1 MASFDT
7 YKDRYENL
15 HMERTDS
22 GILTVTM
29 HTDGGS
35 HVMTGKSHREFPEA
49 FGEIARDKENEIVIL
64 TGAGEDW
71 ISRIDFETVDDIT
84 KPEGW
89 YKILT
94 ETREVLDNLC
104 NISVP
109 MIAVVNGAAPIH
121 GEYAL
126 LADIVLA
133 SETAYFQDSQHL
145 PVGGGV
151 VPADGVQV
159 IYPEVLGRIRGH
171 YFLLTMQ
178 KISAQEAL
186 SIGMVNEV
194 LPPNQLLKR
203 ARELAEQL
211 LKIAPMT
218 RRYTRLMMTKKMKR
232 LINEN
237 VPYDMG
243 LEGLSILA
251 SMSQKQ

>member
-15 HMERTDS
+15 RMERTDS

-29 HTDGGS
+29 HTNGES
-35 HVMTGKSHREFPEA
+35 HIMTGKSHREFPEA
-49 FGEIARDKENEIVIL
+49 FGEIAHDQENEIVIL
-64 TGAGEDW
+64 TGAGENW
-71 ISRIDFETVDDIT
+71 ITKIDFETVGDIT

-89 YKILT
+89 YNILT
-94 ETREVLDNLC
+94 ETREILDNLC

-109 MIAVVNGAAPIH
+109 MIAAVNGSAPIH

-126 LADIVLA
+126 LADIILA

-194 LPPNQLLKR
+194 LPSNKLLER
-203 ARELAEQL
+203 AHELAEQL

-218 RRYTRLMMTKKMKR
+218 RRYTRMMMTKKMKR

-243 LEGLSILA
+243 LEGLSIIA
-251 SMSQKQ
+251 SMKK